1 MPTMMIHKQ
10 SFDLAGGAML
20 ELSVPAGS
28 KILTYQAQGT
38 LVEAITVWYEFEM
51 PGHDVQ
57 PSRMVSLYIL
67 IRGTGHETPSDVRR
81 TVEYATTI
89 QLNDFVWHIFHRIGE

>member
-28 KILTYQAQGT
+28 KVLSYQPQGT
-38 LVEAITVWYEFEM
+38 LVQAITVWYEFEI
-51 PGHDVQ
+51 PEDVQ
-57 PSRMVSLYIL
+57 PPRMVSLYVL
-67 IRGTGHETPSDVRR
+67 VRGTGHETPSHIRR
-81 TVEYATTI
+81 TVEYVTTI
-89 QLNDFVWHIFHRIGE
+89 QLNEFVWHIFHRMGE